1 MRAPARFASR
11 RLAVAW
17 LPAFLVLILG
27 GAVTGCSGDHAG
39 GPADPAMPTMTPAAH
54 ASSAPDQ
61 GSEDGIPSADA
72 VATAWAMRPAF
83 VSSAPQRTQ
92 AAYAFALARPDVVQ
106 WLPCYCGC
114 GAMGHTSNL
123 DCFIKP
129 SEGAAV
135 VYEEH
140 GSYCDVCVETALM
153 GQDMLAKGATL
164 IQMRAAVDASFGDL
178 APGTQTEL
186 PPS

>member
-1 MRAPARFASR
+1 MRAPSRPTSR
-11 RLAVAW
+11 RLAAAW
-17 LPAFLVLILG
+17 LSAFFVLILG
-27 GAVTGCSGDHAG
+27 GAVAGCSGDHAG
-39 GPADPAMPTMTPAAH
+39 APTDPLMPAMTPAAH
-54 ASSAPDQ
+54 ASAAPDQ
-61 GSEDGIPSADA
+61 GSGGMIPSADA
-72 VATAWAMRPAF
+72 VATAWAMRPGF

-129 SEGAAV
+129 TEGAPV
-135 VYEEH
+135 VFEEH

-153 GQDMLAKGATL
+153 AQGMLAKGGTL

-178 APGTQTEL
+178 APGTPTEL
-186 PPS
+186 PPG